1 MKGLIKLFPVA
12 LGLLALASCSND
24 ELAGGEYAQVG
35 GQQLIANLEAS
46 DEAGTRAAF
55 VPGTMGALWQSGDQF
70 RVYDANLQKYDIYEC
85 NGTAIALKGTT
96 AKAEAHAKALFPGNQ
111 VFYAGY
117 DDANDD
123 IVAVMGIEK
132 TWAYGGQDE
141 IGGVTGYVGSLPM
154 WGDVKTESTE
164 KLEVD
169 LKYLTGYTD
178 ITVYK
183 GAAKK
188 IRVIAAASKAT
199 GDALA
204 KADATSGNA
213 DKSSEIDAAS
223 LDGDTPLSGYFEA
236 QLKDGGVL
244 KKTEN
249 GLVEATDAYKS
260 YIEVDLTAST
270 ADEAHVYIPIIP
282 ATYKYLMIQKWTG
295 DNVTAYSNKTGWE
308 TVKAYENQAIGRN
321 TPVRKDL
328 IIGTKPTTAVVSSL
342 EDLNTKLS
350 NAAVVDGAVLN
361 VTIKE
366 GSELATTEALQT
378 LSIPAGKKLSLTIDG
393 VIKNSTPNL
402 PFTITGGA
410 EGTVVNV
417 KIEGTE
423 AVVLDNA
430 NKLTLVGSAK
440 STGTEAHKQLTLK
453 GAGAV
458 QLGNGTAGPFST
470 DMNVVVTNVTG
481 NNLTVDAYSGTIAAI
496 DLDAATTTNTITVKS
511 GTVTAIGGTTP
522 AKGVVTVGENPAT
535 TAEPIVGS
543 IATKTGAVTVHANA
557 TVTDVTTET
566 GVPTVNAA
574 INSLTTGAATA
585 IIAASVAELNASA
598 AALAITL
605 TGTKAAADDV
615 VEIEELNATDDENVQ
630 AITVNST
637 DKAAIGTVTFAKT
650 GSTLTSNSSL
660 STGAKVADIKTT
672 EINASGEIYTAAQL
686 AGVTTGKDYKVM
698 GTIDLTNIAEWVP
711 VNSNGTFDGN
721 GKTISNVN
729 GSLFG
734 IISGGTVKNLT
745 INTVNNN
752 ADVKPIKGGLAA
764 QATGTV
770 TVQGVTITAA
780 TVGKDA
786 AAEATTADFGGLFGK
801 TNGTITLLDNK
812 VTATINGYANMG
824 GYIGNVAG
832 GSVTIQTT
840 KADATYQSVIT
851 FKQESA
857 ATSGLLFGTVGN
869 FIGSITGTGV
879 TVKVGKSGTTT
890 GAGGAIA
897 NFMDVTTEGKG
908 VTETTSAT
916 LGYAKNLIENGAKK
930 FAGMKGLVTA
940 VTGLELKYEVGY
952 STGTIT
958 SMTLYDKTEDD
969 LGNPFTL
976 TKDNINQ
983 YVAVE

>member
-55 VPGTMGALWQSGDQF
+55 VPGTMGALWQNGDQF

-123 IVAVMGIEK
+123 IVAVMGI
-132 TWAYGGQDE
+132 TSAWAYGGQDE

-188 IRVIAAASKAT
+188 IRVLAAVDKAT

-204 KADATSGNA
+204 KADATSGTA
-213 DKSSEIDAAS
+213 DASSAITAAS
-223 LDGDTPLSGYFEA
+223 LDATTPLSGFFEA

-244 KKTEN
+244 KKTTN
-249 GLVEATDAYKS
+249 GLVAATQAYTS

-295 DNVTAYSNKTGWE
+295 ENVTAYSSKTGWE
-308 TVKAYENQAIGRN
+308 TVKTYTNQAIGRN

-328 IIGTKPTTAVVSSL
+328 VIGTKPTTAVVSSL

-402 PFTITGGA
+402 PFTITGGKA
-410 EGTVVNV
+410 GTVVNA

-430 NKLTLVGSAK
+430 NALTLVGSAK
-440 STGTEAHKQLTLK
+440 STGTEAHKQLTIK
-453 GAGAV
+453 GAGGV
-458 QLGNGTAGPFST
+458 TLGNGTAGPFTT
-470 DMNVVVTNVTG
+470 DMNVVVKG
-481 NNLTVDAYSGTIAAI
+481 ADLTVDAYSGTIAAI
-496 DLDAATTTNTITVKS
+496 DLDAAATTKAITVKS

-522 AKGVVTVGENPAT
+522 ANGAVTVGENPAT

-585 IIAASVAELNASA
+585 TIAASVAELNASA

-630 AITVNST
+630 AITVTST

-650 GSTLTSNSSL
+650 GSTLISTSSL
-660 STGAKVADIKTT
+660 SDGAKVADIKTT

-698 GTIDLTNIAEWVP
+698 GTIDLTNIAEWTP
-711 VNSNGTFDGN
+711 LNINGTFDGN
-721 GKTISNVN
+721 GKTISNVK
-729 GSLFG
+729 GASLFG
-734 IISGGTVKNLT
+734 IISGGTVKNLK